1 MSVDVKGIQELID
14 YFDKIG
20 NKSVPKKALKKAG
33 EHVRK
38 VEVEVAKSTH
48 GKYSRKNAESGF
60 NHIKSFPPRIRKGKG
75 YIDIGLKDKG
85 KKSNWGSIRGLYFNH
100 YGFYHNGWHKE
111 GTAENR
117 IKKGQKKG
125 KYIAGSRW
133 MDTAYDKSSETA
145 YKLLEEGLLE
155 GLDL

>member
-1 MSVDVKGIQELID
+1 MSVKVEGIQELID

-20 NKSVPKKALKKAG
+20 NKKVPKKALKKAG
-33 EHVRK
+33 EYVRK

-48 GKYSRKNAESGF
+48 SRYSRKDANSGA

-75 YIDIGLKDKG
+75 FVDIGLKDKG
-85 KKSNWGSIRGLYFNH
+85 KESNWNAIRGLYFNH
-100 YGFYHNGWHKE
+100 YGFYHNGWQTE
-111 GTAENR
+111 GTAKNR
-117 IKKGQKKG
+117 IKHGKKG

-133 MDTAYDKSSETA
+133 MDNAYDKSAEGA
-145 YKLLEEGLLE
+145 YEELEKGLLE

>member
-1 MSVDVKGIQELID
+1 MTVTVKGVQELID

-20 NKSVPKKALKKAG
+20 NKTVPKKALKKAG

-38 VEVEVAKSTH
+38 VEVETARQKH
-48 GKYSRKNAESGF
+48 YEYSRKNGQSGI
-60 NHIKSFPPRIRKGKG
+60 NHLKSFPPRIKKGRG
-75 YIDIGLKDKG
+75 YVDIGLKEKG
-85 KKSNWGSIRGLYFNH
+85 GSSSWNNIRGLYFNH

-111 GTAENR
+111 GTAKNR
-117 IKKGQKKG
+117 IKNGKKG

-133 MDTAYDKSSETA
+133 MDTAYEKSSNRA
-145 YKLLEEGLLE
+145 YELLEEGLLE

>member
-1 MSVDVKGIQELID
+1 MSVNVKGIQELID

-20 NKSVPKKALKKAG
+20 NTTVPKKALKKAG

-38 VEVEVAKSTH
+38 VEVEVAKSSH
-48 GKYSRKNAESGF
+48 SKYSRKNSESGY
-60 NHIKSFPPRIRKGKG
+60 NHLKSFPPRIKKGKG
-75 YIDIGLKDKG
+75 FVDIGLKDKG
-85 KKSNWGSIRGLYFNH
+85 GKSNWSSIKGLYFNH
-100 YGFYHNGWHKE
+100 YGFYHNGWHKD

-117 IKKGQKKG
+117 IKNGVKRG

-133 MDTAYDKSSETA
+133 MDNAYEKSSNKA
-145 YKLLEEGLLE
+145 YELLEEGLLE

>member
-1 MSVDVKGIQELID
+1 MSVEVKGIQELID

-20 NKSVPKKALKKAG
+20 NKKVPKKALKKAG
-33 EHVRK
+33 EHVKK
-38 VEVEVAKSTH
+38 VEKEVAESTH
-48 GKYSRKNAESGF
+48 RRYSRNNSQSGAK
-60 NHIKSFPPRIRKGKG
+60 HLKSFPPRMRKGKG
-75 YIDIGLKDKG
+75 FVDIGLKEKG
-85 KKSNWGSIRGLYFNH
+85 GSNWDNIRGLYFNH

-117 IKKGQKKG
+117 IKHGKKKG

-133 MDTAYDKSSETA
+133 MDTAYDKSANKA
-145 YKLLEEGLLE
+145 YELLEEGLLE

>member
-33 EHVRK
+33 NHVR
-38 VEVEVAKSTH
+38 EVEKRVAKSRH
-48 GKYSRKNAESGF
+48 DKYSRRNGESGV
-60 NHIKSFPPRIRKGKG
+60 NHLKSFPPRIRKNKG
-75 YIDIGLKDKG
+75 FIDIGLKDTKAP
-85 KKSNWGSIRGLYFNH
+85 WDSIKGLYFNH
-100 YGFYHNGWHKE
+100 YGFYHNGWHKD

-117 IKKGQKKG
+117 IKNGTKKG

-133 MDTAYDKSSETA
+133 MDSAYEESREKA
-145 YKLLEEGLLE
+145 YELLEEGLLE

>member
-33 EHVRK
+33 NHVK
-38 VEVEVAKSTH
+38 QVEKQVAQSRH
-48 GKYSRKNAESGF
+48 SRYSRNNGASGV
-60 NHIKSFPPRIRKGKG
+60 NHIQSFPPRMRKNKG
-75 YIDIGLKDKG
+75 YVDIGLKDK
-85 KKSNWGSIRGLYFNH
+85 KAPWDSIRGLYFNH

-117 IKKGQKKG
+117 IKNGKQKG

-133 MDTAYDKSSETA
+133 MDNAYDKSSDRA
-145 YKLLEEGLLE
+145 YELLEQGLLE

>member
-33 EHVRK
+33 NHVR
-38 VEVEVAKSTH
+38 EVEKRVAKSRH
-48 GKYSRKNAESGF
+48 YEYSRRNGESGV
-60 NHIKSFPPRIRKGKG
+60 NHLKSFPPRIRKNKG
-75 YIDIGLKDKG
+75 FIDIGLKDTKAP
-85 KKSNWGSIRGLYFNH
+85 WDSIKGLYFNH
-100 YGFYHNGWHKE
+100 YGFYHNGWHKD

-117 IKKGQKKG
+117 IKNGVKKG

-133 MDTAYDKSSETA
+133 MDSAYEESREKA
-145 YKLLEEGLLE
+145 YELLEEGLLE

>member
-1 MSVDVKGIQELID
+1 MSVEVKGIQELID

-20 NKSVPKKALKKAG
+20 NKKVPKKALKKAG
-33 EHVRK
+33 EHVKK
-38 VEVEVAKSTH
+38 VEKEVAESTH
-48 GKYSRKNAESGF
+48 RRYSRNNSQSGAK
-60 NHIKSFPPRIRKGKG
+60 HLKSFPPRMRKGKG
-75 YIDIGLKDKG
+75 FVDIGLKEKG
-85 KKSNWGSIRGLYFNH
+85 GSNWDNIRGLYFNH

-117 IKKGQKKG
+117 IKHGKQKG

-133 MDTAYDKSSETA
+133 MDTAYDKSANKA
-145 YKLLEEGLLE
+145 YELLEEGLLE

>member
-1 MSVDVKGIQELID
+1 MSVDVKGVQELID

-38 VEVEVAKSTH
+38 VEVEVAKSRH
-48 GKYSRKNAESGF
+48 REYSRNNAESGV
-60 NHIKSFPPRIRKGKG
+60 NHLKSFPPRIRKGKG

-85 KKSNWGSIRGLYFNH
+85 KKSNWDSIRGLYFNH

-133 MDTAYDKSSETA
+133 MDTAYEKSSERA
-145 YKLLEEGLLE
+145 YELLEEGLLE

>member
-1 MSVDVKGIQELID
+1 MSVDIKGVQELID

-38 VEVEVAKSTH
+38 VEIEVAKSKH
-48 GKYSRKNAESGF
+48 WEYSRKNGSSGA
-60 NHIKSFPPRIRKGKG
+60 NHLKSFPPRVRKGKG
-75 YIDIGLKDKG
+75 YVDIGLKEKG
-85 KKSNWGSIRGLYFNH
+85 GTNWDNVRGLYFNH

-117 IKKGQKKG
+117 IKNGQKKG

-133 MDTAYDKSSETA
+133 MDSAYDKSSKKA
-145 YKLLEEGLLE
+145 YELLEEGLLE